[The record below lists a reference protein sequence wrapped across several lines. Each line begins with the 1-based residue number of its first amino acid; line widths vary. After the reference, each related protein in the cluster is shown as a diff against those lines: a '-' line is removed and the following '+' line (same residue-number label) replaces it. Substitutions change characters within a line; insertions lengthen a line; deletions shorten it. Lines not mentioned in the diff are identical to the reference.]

1 MKEHYR
7 ILLFPLKLPKLNVK
21 SKSKEF
27 SDGSLLN
34 DPNNYTILNT
44 NSSTNSNSSNQL
56 PLPFLFV
63 HLNKSI
69 TKSTNLS
76 TGLNRRSF
84 FSKFLNWGEEKWQEY
99 SEAKPRS
106 IKGMMHKV
114 GSILL
119 NRIPV
124 TEKQLWKFHALH
136 QFIQH
141 NEKNGKSNNLE
152 IETGSIYLSNP
163 GTEQSIR
170 FDLISQF
177 NSWAAYHRRWSIF
190 SSVLIF
196 PVAILS
202 ILPFGKLFLA
212 WVIFRAVAHWRAYQ
226 GAHFLVRCFNYNRQ
240 HQIKDVMPIKFISN
254 FIIDQHLPLPPNFKS
269 ETIEFTETFSNL
281 TRDLQLGELF
291 NVLPRALKFI
301 LKLEKEK
308 KENEKLNKEGNGIK
322 RRKFSNQNLLE
333 P

>member
-21 SKSKEF
+21 SKTKEL

-34 DPNNYTILNT
+34 DPNNYKNLNT
-44 NSSTNSNSSNQL
+44 NSSTTSSNQV

-69 TKSTNLS
+69 TKSKNLS
-76 TGLNRRSF
+76 TGLNRRSLF
-84 FSKFLNWGEEKWQEY
+84 TKILNWGEEKWQEY

-124 TEKQLWKFHALH
+124 TEKQLWKLHALH
-136 QFIQH
+136 QYIQQNE
-141 NEKNGKSNNLE
+141 NEKKGKINDLE

-170 FDLISQF
+170 LDLISQF

-240 HQIKDVMPIKFISN
+240 HQIKDIMPIKFISN

-269 ETIEFTETFSNL
+269 ETIEFTDTFSNL

-301 LKLEKEK
+301 LKLEI
-308 KENEKLNKEGNGIK
+308 ENEKLNKDGNGIK